1 MPAGGVDCQ
10 VDFLAGLEELRLP
23 RRDVDGAAVGAAIG
37 GDRHGHRPF
46 AGLVHDRVRLPQQP
60 AVDLAVG
67 VAVGRVAVAGDVPS
81 SDTPSD
87 SGSATDHAFSSG
99 RPSILI
105 SPTARP
111 TVISG
116 TSAAQATAY
125 WTATLSIS
133 LVIVAI
139 LAPILGTISDLKRG
153 KKKLLALSILVGA
166 FGVSLLFFVGTGD
179 WLIASVAFVIAR
191 LGFAAGNV
199 FYDALLP
206 HVARDEDID
215 RVSTMGYA
223 VGYLGGGLLLA
234 INIVMIFTIGDSLG
248 TRLSFLT
255 VAIWWIVFSIPI
267 MRRVPEPPAAVSTES
282 GSLLS
287 ITFSRLGDTFSH
299 LRSYKEL
306 LKFLI
311 AYLIYN
317 DGIGTIITVAVI
329 YGAELGFGSIELIA
343 AILLVQF
350 VGIPFSIVFGKIP
363 SKEESKRAFFLAFVV
378 WNLIMLPVVGIGSQ
392 FVLGEDITGTRPPA
406 YEDTAGAVGEGDY
419 AVDSSAVAL
428 GGVWDDDGEY
438 AVTHDAG
445 ATYSLA
451 YNGTTV
457 RVHYS
462 EGPDRGN
469 WAVLI
474 DGSAV
479 IEDDEPVI
487 IEGYNSAV
495 HDGVDIDIAAT
506 EAGEHLLEIVNTGEA
521 DEASSGTAMVIGE
534 ATVMQPPRTSDLL
547 AILGLL
553 FVVEAIGLA
562 VAIVVGRPLF
572 SGLADTMTTKRTIIL
587 ALIVYS
593 AIAVWG
599 FFLDSVVEFWFLA
612 FMVAVVQG
620 GSQALSR
627 SLYASMS
634 PKALSGEFF
643 GFFSVMSKF
652 SAIVGPLLFVAAVTV
667 FGSSRPAILGLIV
680 FFLVGIYLLTRVDE
694 TEGRRVARRADDDA
708 AAAGI
713 VESG

>member
-1 MPAGGVDCQ
+1 MSDAINGYGAVD
-10 VDFLAGLEELRLP
+10 DREY
-23 RRDVDGAAVGAAIG
+23 RRRVRAWTMYDWANSAFATTILAAV
-37 GDRHGHRPF
+37 
-46 AGLVHDRVRLPQQP
+46 LPVYYSQ
-60 AVDLAVG
+60 
-67 VAVGRVAVAGDVPS
+67 VAGR
-81 SDTPSD
+81 TL
-87 SGSATDHAFSSG
+87 G
-99 RPSILI
+99 
-105 SPTARP
+105 
-111 TVISG
+111 
-116 TSAAQATAY
+116 SAAQATAY

-166 FGVSLLFFVGTGD
+166 LGVSMLFFVGTGD

-267 MRRVPEPPAAVSTES
+267 MRRVPEPPAAVSTEA
-282 GSLLS
+282 GGLLS
-287 ITFSRLGDTFSH
+287 ITFKRLGDTFSH

-378 WNLIMLPVVGIGSQ
+378 WNLIMLPLVGIGSQ
-392 FVLGEDITGTRPPA
+392 FVLSPDVTGTRPPA

-419 AVDSSAVAL
+419 AVDSQAVAL
-428 GGVWDDDGEY
+428 EGVWAADGDY
-438 AVTHDAG
+438 AGTHDAG
-445 ATYSLA
+445 ATYALA

-462 EGPDRGN
+462 EGPDRSE
-469 WAVLI
+469 WVVLI
-474 DGSAV
+474 DGVAV
-479 IEDDEPVI
+479 IEDDEPVVI
-487 IEGYNSAV
+487 DGYNSAV
-495 HDGVDIDIAAT
+495 HDGVDIDVDAP
-506 EAGEHLLEIVNTGEA
+506 EAGEHLLEIINTGEA

-534 ATVMQPPRTSDLL
+534 ATVMQPPRSSDLL

-553 FVVEAIGLA
+553 FVVEVIGLA
-562 VAIVVGRPLF
+562 VAVVVGRPLF

-593 AIAVWG
+593 AIAIWG
-599 FFLDSVVEFWFLA
+599 FFLDSVIEFWFLA

-680 FFLVGIYLLTRVDE
+680 FFLVGIYLLTRVDVP
-694 TEGRRVARRADDDA
+694 EGRRVAREADEAA

-713 VESG
+713 VETG